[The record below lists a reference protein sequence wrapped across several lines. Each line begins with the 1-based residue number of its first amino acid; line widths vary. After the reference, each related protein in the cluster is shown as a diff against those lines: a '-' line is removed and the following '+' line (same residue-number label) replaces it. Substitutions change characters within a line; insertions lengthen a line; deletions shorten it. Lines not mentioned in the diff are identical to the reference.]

1 MVFKLRSAAPACAE
15 ATALLRLSMAPG
27 GEVSMAREEHKL
39 ATLRFHAAIQHGP
52 GPGGEEAVGLAA
64 AQVQRALSAVTETL
78 GLADPAALELA
89 KMASALLN
97 RPNSAPPINEAPEVD
112 GKGKNHKGGK
122 KKKKA
127 VSSTAQLPQPQQQKD
142 RPASGS
148 GSKKQAGSGAGV
160 GGGGGRPASAP
171 TTAAKKGSPP
181 RLRVR
186 SDTIGHAR
194 IQIVGKSQSCM
205 VSKL

>member
-1 MVFKLRSAAPACAE
+1 MHGYKWPINCTRTRTE
-15 ATALLRLSMAPG
+15 A
-27 GEVSMAREEHKL
+27 
-39 ATLRFHAAIQHGP
+39 
-52 GPGGEEAVGLAA
+52 
-64 AQVQRALSAVTETL
+64 L

-89 KMASALLN
+89 KMAAALLN
-97 RPNSAPPINEAPEVD
+97 RPNSAPISEAPEVD
-112 GKGKNHKGGK
+112 GKGKNNKGGK

-127 VSSTAQLPQPQQQKD
+127 VSTTAQLPQQQQQKD

-148 GSKKQAGSGAGV
+148 GSKKQVGSGA
-160 GGGGGRPASAP
+160 GGRPASAP

-194 IQIVGKSQSCM
+194 IQIVGQSQSCM